1 VGEDRWASI
10 KRSKPF
16 LDTKFFPPF
25 DLKEGNLRKLLL
37 EQKDIYAK
45 SPDSPDYIQWK
56 EDLLALIPN
65 LNHDVTVQLA
75 LHLAYDA
82 KVNDHDIWRAIEDAS
97 VASLHQLTLTQV
109 SQLEW
114 ATMELKPKQV
124 SARLN
129 TLLQK
134 RAVEAIDGSPS
145 LVDMLDVLQ
154 GFRQRKNKDMYMRI
168 RKQIIARKAAIFPA
182 SKNPEEAKKRSEN
195 IVNLIY
201 TFASNRPN

>member
-1 VGEDRWASI
+1 
-10 KRSKPF
+10 
-16 LDTKFFPPF
+16 
-25 DLKEGNLRKLLL
+25 
-37 EQKDIYAK
+37 
-45 SPDSPDYIQWK
+45 
-56 EDLLALIPN
+56 
-65 LNHDVTVQLA
+65 

-145 LVDMLDVLQ
+145 LSDLLDVLQ

-168 RKQIIARKAAIFPA
+168 RKQIIARKGAIFPA
-182 SKNPEEAKKRSEN
+182 SKTPEEAKKRSEN